1 MYKLMANKLVTTLGL
16 NFGLLVQWSRAL
28 YLAYPEKG
36 ANPPKTWE
44 TIRERL
50 EDAHT
55 QSGVGLPL
63 AVNMTLLKTEGA
75 LSEKRCRAK
84 VRGTKFQDYRLEAFK
99 ARAPR
104 KIYFSNRY

>member
-1 MYKLMANKLVTTLGL
+1 MADKLVTTLGL
-16 NFGLLVQWSRAL
+16 NSGLLVQWSRAL

-84 VRGTKFQDYRLEAFK
+84 VRGTVSGLPLGGLQSKSTKKNLFFE
-99 ARAPR
+99 
-104 KIYFSNRY
+104 